1 MSKNI
6 LDELHRDLRSE
17 SPSTLDFT
25 RKAFQLLTPMN
36 NPRILDIGCGEGKP
50 TLELARLSQG
60 EVFGLDTNQSL
71 LDKLSMKIK
80 EGGLSDRVHVV
91 NRSMHNMDFPE
102 ESFDVIWSEGSIQ
115 FIGFERGIQEWR
127 RFIKPEGFLVIH
139 EMAWLRPDPPREIVD
154 RWQTIFPGIR
164 TVAEY
169 CEQIPIYGYKNVGH
183 FPLPEDYWWH
193 EYYGPLEKKIQ
204 ALREK
209 YSQDQEVQKT
219 LDREQHEVDLYK
231 KYFKWYGSAFYLMQ
245 KCNTQRGKRWE
256 RRK

>member
-1 MSKNI
+1 
-6 LDELHRDLRSE
+6 
-17 SPSTLDFT
+17 
-25 RKAFQLLTPMN
+25 MN
-36 NPRILDIGCGEGKP
+36 NPRILDIGCGQGEP
-50 TLELARLSQG
+50 TLELARLSKG
-60 EVFGLDTNQSL
+60 EIIGMDTNQGD
-71 LDKLSMKIK
+71 LDELTRKIEK
-80 EGGLSDRVHVV
+80 SGLSDRVHVV
-91 NRSMHNMDFPE
+91 NGSMLDIKLPD

-115 FIGFERGIQEWR
+115 FIGFEKGLEEWR
-127 RFIKPEGFLVIH
+127 RLLKPSGFLVIH
-139 EMAWLRPDPPREIVD
+139 EMTWLRPDPPGEIVD
-154 RWQTIFPGIR
+154 RWQSVYPGIR
-164 TVAEY
+164 TAAEY
-169 CEQIPIYGYKNVGH
+169 IEKIPIYGYKNVGH